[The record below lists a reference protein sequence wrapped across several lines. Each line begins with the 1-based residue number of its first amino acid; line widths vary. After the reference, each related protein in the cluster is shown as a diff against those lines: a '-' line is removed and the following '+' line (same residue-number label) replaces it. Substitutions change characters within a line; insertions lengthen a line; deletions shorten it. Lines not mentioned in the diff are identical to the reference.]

1 LNDIKTLFTTLISPP
16 EVGGDGVAMPLSLIL
31 RDLLGQ
37 VLASQ
42 VVFQLEEQKEK
53 RSQYV

>member
-1 LNDIKTLFTTLISPP
+1 LFTTLISPP

-42 VVFQLEEQKEK
+42 VVFQLGEQKEK